1 MGRNNKERRKAK
13 KAEKT
18 AKANL
23 RKTLPVVQA
32 VRPCDGCTVCCTV
45 FGVEE
50 INKPAWDSCPSL
62 NERGCSIYETRPRHC
77 RGFYCLYQ
85 HGIGTAMDRPD
96 KLGVVF
102 APTNGK
108 TEFTGQ
114 EEVQAYE
121 VVPGAF
127 ARGDVVRLAQTF
139 VDKGMLVIGHVHG
152 GGKLRFMGP
161 PDKVAKAERWGRKL
175 AGNVE

>member
-1 MGRNNKERRKAK
+1 
-13 KAEKT
+13 
-18 AKANL
+18 
-23 RKTLPVVQA
+23 
-32 VRPCDGCTVCCTV
+32 
-45 FGVEE
+45 
-50 INKPAWDSCPSL
+50 
-62 NERGCSIYETRPRHC
+62 
-77 RGFYCLYQ
+77 
-85 HGIGTAMDRPD
+85 MDRPD

-127 ARGDVVRLAQTF
+127 SRGDVVRLAQTF
-139 VDKGMLVIGHVHG
+139 VNKGMLVIGHVYG

-175 AGNVE
+175 AGNGE

>member
-1 MGRNNKERRKAK
+1 MGRNNQERRKAK
-13 KAEKT
+13 KAAREKS
-18 AKANL
+18 A
-23 RKTLPVVQA
+23 RRSLPVVQA

-50 INKPAWDSCPSL
+50 INKPAWDTCPSL
-62 NERGCSIYETRPRHC
+62 NERGCSIYDTRPKHC

-85 HGIGTAMDRPD
+85 HGMGSAMDRPD

-127 ARGDVVRLAQTF
+127 SRGDVVRLAQTF
-139 VDKGMLVIGHVHG
+139 VNKGMLVIGHVYG

-175 AGNVE
+175 AGNGE